1 MVTRCIVLSLATALM
16 AGTSWAQQ
24 TRPAAKPAVEAPPAP
39 RPPAGAAQPVNIKL
53 DFTITDQSGAGPAG
67 KRSVSMLVRDRSAG
81 SVRSGGNVQL
91 EGKGRFSAT
100 LNVDAEPTILE
111 PDKIRL
117 RVSLEYLPKPDQ
129 ENAVSGEGRGNLRQS
144 LNVIVEPGKP
154 ITISQASDP
163 TSDRKITVDLTAT
176 ILK

>member
-1 MVTRCIVLSLATALM
+1 
-16 AGTSWAQQ
+16 
-24 TRPAAKPAVEAPPAP
+24 
-39 RPPAGAAQPVNIKL
+39 
-53 DFTITDQSGAGPAG
+53 
-67 KRSVSMLVRDRSAG
+67 
-81 SVRSGGNVQL
+81 VRSGGNVQL